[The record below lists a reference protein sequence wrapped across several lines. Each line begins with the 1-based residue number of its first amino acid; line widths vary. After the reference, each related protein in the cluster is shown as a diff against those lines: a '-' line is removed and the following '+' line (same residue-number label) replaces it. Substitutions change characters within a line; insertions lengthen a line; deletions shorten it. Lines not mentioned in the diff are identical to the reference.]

1 MNILIAEDE
10 QLAREGICRLIE
22 SLGSEYKL
30 VGTADSGPMALD
42 MILSLNPDV
51 VFTDVRMPM
60 MDGIEVAAQVR
71 DQGLNTEFV
80 IISGYADFEYARR
93 SIKLNVVDYLLKPVT
108 RSDVENALERVKERK
123 RTSEMEKP
131 AHRGHWRE
139 KYPKAH
145 PAIIQ
150 ALEYIEG
157 NYARKISQ
165 KDLAQELEISQEYFS
180 ILFSKS
186 VGMTFSDYLR
196 NYRIDRAKKLY
207 DSGHC
212 PKSEVPESVGFAD
225 ARYFNQVFKAVTGLT
240 VNEYLARK

>member
-1 MNILIAEDE
+1 MKVFIAEDE
-10 QLAREGICRLIE
+10 QLAREGVCRLIE
-22 SLGSEYKL
+22 SMGSEYQL

-42 MILSLNPDV
+42 MILSLKPDV

-71 DQGLNTEFV
+71 DQGLKTEFV

-108 RSDVENALERVKERK
+108 RSDVENALGRVKERK
-123 RTSEMEKP
+123 RASEKEKP
-131 AHRGHWRE
+131 VSRGRWRE
-139 KYPKAH
+139 KYPQAH
-145 PAIIQ
+145 AAVIQ
-150 ALEYIEG
+150 ALEYIEE
-157 NYARKISQ
+157 NYAKQINRKEM
-165 KDLAQELEISQEYFS
+165 AQRFEISQEYFS

-196 NYRIDRAKKLY
+196 KYRIDQAKKLY
-207 DSGHC
+207 DSVEC
-212 PKSEVPESVGFAD
+212 PKLEVPERVGFAD
-225 ARYFNQVFKAVTGLT
+225 ARYFNQVFKAETGLT

>member
-123 RTSEMEKP
+123 RNSEMEKP

-139 KYPKAH
+139 KYPEAH